1 MNTEGV
7 ELDVDAILAGS
18 DDVPEGHRSGIVAIA
33 GRPNVGKSTLV
44 NQLVG
49 TKVAIV
55 TRVPGTTR
63 NAIRGIVTRPDSQLV
78 LLDTPGLAKP
88 RTLLARRL
96 NDLVRGSW
104 AGVDIICFVVDVAA
118 GVGPGD
124 TFMARELVSTQTPIV
139 VAANKVDRIQRKDDM
154 LPALEQLAD
163 LVPGAEIL
171 PVSARTGDG
180 VGELADVLV
189 EHAPEGPPLFPGDI
203 ATDQPMEQLLAEILR
218 EKLIVQMRE
227 EVPHS
232 IAVEI
237 ESIDATERDDLLDV
251 HAVIHVERQSQ
262 KGIVIGKGGATLKKA
277 GTRARP
283 EMEALLGL
291 HVHLET
297 RVKVAPRWQQDPR
310 RLKRFGY

>member
-1 MNTEGV
+1 
-7 ELDVDAILAGS
+7 
-18 DDVPEGHRSGIVAIA
+18 
-33 GRPNVGKSTLV
+33 
-44 NQLVG
+44 
-49 TKVAIV
+49 
-55 TRVPGTTR
+55 
-63 NAIRGIVTRPDSQLV
+63 
-78 LLDTPGLAKP
+78 
-88 RTLLARRL
+88 
-96 NDLVRGSW
+96 
-104 AGVDIICFVVDVAA
+104 
-118 GVGPGD
+118 
-124 TFMARELVSTQTPIV
+124 
-139 VAANKVDRIQRKDDM
+139 
-154 LPALEQLAD
+154 
-163 LVPGAEIL
+163 
-171 PVSARTGDG
+171 
-180 VGELADVLV
+180 
-189 EHAPEGPPLFPGDI
+189 
-203 ATDQPMEQLLAEILR
+203 MEQLLAEILR

-251 HAVIHVERQSQ
+251 HALIHVERQSQ

>member
-1 MNTEGV
+1 MNNEGV

-49 TKVAIV
+49 SKVAIV

-104 AGVDIICFVVDVAA
+104 AGVDLICFVVDVAA

-124 TFMARELVSTQTPIV
+124 SFMARELVSTGTPIV
-139 VAANKVDRIQRKDDM
+139 VAANKVDRVERKDDM
-154 LPALEQLAD
+154 LPALEQLAE
-163 LVPGAEIL
+163 LVPGAEIVPL
-171 PVSARTGDG
+171 G
-180 VGELADVLV
+180 AD
-189 EHAPEGPPLFPGDI
+189 
-203 ATDQPMEQLLAEILR
+203 R
-218 EKLIVQMRE
+218 
-227 EVPHS
+227 
-232 IAVEI
+232 
-237 ESIDATERDDLLDV
+237 
-251 HAVIHVERQSQ
+251 
-262 KGIVIGKGGATLKKA
+262 
-277 GTRARP
+277 
-283 EMEALLGL
+283 
-291 HVHLET
+291 
-297 RVKVAPRWQQDPR
+297 
-310 RLKRFGY
+310 